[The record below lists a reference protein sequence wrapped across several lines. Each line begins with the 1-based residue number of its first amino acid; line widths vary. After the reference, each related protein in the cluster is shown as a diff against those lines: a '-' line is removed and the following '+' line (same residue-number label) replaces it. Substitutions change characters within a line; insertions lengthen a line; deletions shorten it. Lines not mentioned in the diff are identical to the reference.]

1 MSRRNDRERFEA
13 MQRMDPD
20 YRGFRGY
27 AQEPS
32 QGNVPLEPVS
42 CTVCGRTRNVPR
54 GIAVEQRDSY
64 VCSSCLEE
72 QGEEAQGSAPGG

>member
-1 MSRRNDRERFEA
+1 MSRRKDRERFEA

-20 YRGFRGY
+20 YLGFRGY

-32 QGNVPLEPVS
+32 EGNVPLESVN

-54 GIAVEQRDSY
+54 GIAVEQRDNF
-64 VCSSCLEE
+64 VCSSCLEQQHLHE
-72 QGEEAQGSAPGG
+72 RTANVV

>member
-1 MSRRNDRERFEA
+1 MSRRKDRERYEA

-20 YRGFRGY
+20 YLGFRGY

-32 QGNVPLEPVS
+32 EGNVPLESVN

-54 GIAVEQRDSY
+54 GIAVEQRDSF

-72 QGEEAQGSAPGG
+72 EGAETQDASVSG

>member
-1 MSRRNDRERFEA
+1 MSRRKDRERFEA

-32 QGNVPLEPVS
+32 QGNVPLESVN

-54 GIAVEQRDSY
+54 GIAVEQRASY
-64 VCSSCLEE
+64 VCSSCLED
-72 QGEEAQGSAPGG
+72 QDVEAQGSAQGG

>member
-1 MSRRNDRERFEA
+1 

-27 AQEPS
+27 AEEPS
-32 QGNVPLEPVS
+32 LGNVPLESVS
-42 CTVCGRTRNVPR
+42 CTICGRTRNVPR

-64 VCSSCLEE
+64 VCSSCLEKQNE
-72 QGEEAQGSAPGG
+72 ETQGASQVESASPP